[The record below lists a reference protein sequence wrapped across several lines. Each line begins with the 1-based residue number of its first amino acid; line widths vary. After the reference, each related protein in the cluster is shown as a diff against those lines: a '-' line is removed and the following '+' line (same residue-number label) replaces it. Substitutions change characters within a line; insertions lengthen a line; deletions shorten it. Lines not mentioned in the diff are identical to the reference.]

1 MAKYTETL
9 GEYLEAGHSLPL
21 IFSQIEDFDKY
32 FLARYIDREIGFETE
47 TLFGIKLEG
56 KADLVIPL
64 YKDRID
70 ELNAA
75 ITALS
80 TPSFKI
86 TKDNTGYYTHNA
98 DIQDS
103 GTEKHE
109 RDLQD
114 SGSDDHT
121 LGENTVHGAQSGSRT
136 QLPFNSSTS
145 EPNEKTQTDQYT
157 DNHNI
162 TLDKTTYGK
171 KTSDD
176 TDITFGKKVDND
188 LRHEDHLKEEV
199 THTGFTTSENLA
211 RIGLLQGE
219 LINMIDRC
227 LNEFRHLFMQIY
239 T

>member
-9 GEYLEAGHSLPL
+9 GEYLESGHTLPSV
-21 IFSQIEDFDKY
+21 FSDITGFDTH

-47 TLFGIKLEG
+47 ALFEIKLEG
-56 KADLVIPL
+56 KANIIIPL
-64 YKDRID
+64 YKDRIQQ
-70 ELNAA
+70 LNDA

-80 TPSFKI
+80 TPSYKI
-86 TKDNTGYYTHNA
+86 TKDNTGYYTHNS

-114 SGSDDHT
+114 SGSDSHA
-121 LGENTVHGAQSGSRT
+121 LAENTVHGAQSGSRT

-145 EPNEKTQTDQYT
+145 QPNEKTQTDTYT
-157 DNHNI
+157 DNHNV
-162 TLDKTTYGK
+162 TQDQTTYGK
-171 KTSDD
+171 KTDDD
-176 TDITFGKKVDND
+176 TTVTFGKKVDND
-188 LRHEDHLKEEV
+188 LRHDDFLKEEV

-211 RIGLLQGE
+211 RIALLQGE
-219 LINMIDRC
+219 LVNMIDRC

>member
-9 GEYLEAGHSLPL
+9 GEYLESGHTLPA
-21 IFSQIEDFDKY
+21 IFDDITDFDKH

-47 TLFGIKLEG
+47 ALFEIKLEG
-56 KADLVIPL
+56 KANIIIPL
-64 YKDRID
+64 YKDRIQQ
-70 ELNAA
+70 LNDA

-80 TPSFKI
+80 TPSYKV
-86 TKDNTGYYTHNA
+86 TKDNTGYYTHDA

-114 SGSDDHT
+114 SGSDGHS
-121 LGENTVHGAQSGSRT
+121 LSENTVHGAQSGTRT

-145 EPNEKTQTDQYT
+145 QPNEKTETAQYT

-162 TLDKTTYGK
+162 TQDQTTFGK
-171 KTSDD
+171 KTDDD
-176 TDITFGKKVDND
+176 TTITFGKKVDND

-199 THTGFTTSENLA
+199 THTGFTTAENLA
-211 RIGLLQGE
+211 RINLLQGE
-219 LINMIDRC
+219 LFDMIDRC
-227 LNEFRHLFMQIY
+227 LKEFSHLFMQIY